1 MRWRKVTALFCAL
14 EVTTAHLITSPATL
28 PRVTP
33 TAYPGIGVGQ
43 DDLFGRLPGHQ
54 LFKRASIPCDG
65 NSFWCP
71 TGTCFKDEIAPNS
84 GLIGCCSIAS
94 CIPRTQCIPYTS
106 GVTSPCDV
114 NTGGCMYCSDSKKP
128 ACLTMSNEVGGAWIQ
143 YCAEYASTQT
153 VSYTVTGS
161 YPGSQLYGESSV
173 ATSTRG
179 QASFSA
185 VPGMQVRPSPAS
197 SSPTSSAEDG
207 TTESFTTTE
216 TASSTTSNSE
226 PSVSC
231 SPSGC
236 IVTSTSLISLLPAA
250 SNDATLNIEAQN
262 SSSNTT
268 SPGLIAGVAVGAA
281 AVCALIAAALWF
293 TRRRWLPCCGGAR
306 HNKSSNPGSGS
317 EKLSSL
323 NSTPPSTGQ
332 TEAEKNTS
340 TFLSPDHISQPVE
353 LEGRSGSVSAPW
365 PVDTIT
371 VRGLGIA
378 GVNQKRYAPT
388 NPDPTSATDA
398 EEHSPVETS
407 PPVALLS
414 EATNDRP
421 LPASPAISGPAS
433 PPTSPVNTPEES
445 GAVSPLTPAYKHTS
459 TAPYTPSAY
468 AYEPPSSVPRTVV
481 AAPPSLQQE
490 YSLVSLGSSSNIY
503 RGLSQRGGAPW
514 AYLSPEDAVRGGWRN
529 GEDA

>member
-1 MRWRKVTALFCAL
+1 
-14 EVTTAHLITSPATL
+14 
-28 PRVTP
+28 
-33 TAYPGIGVGQ
+33 
-43 DDLFGRLPGHQ
+43 
-54 LFKRASIPCDG
+54 
-65 NSFWCP
+65 
-71 TGTCFKDEIAPNS
+71 
-84 GLIGCCSIAS
+84 
-94 CIPRTQCIPYTS
+94 
-106 GVTSPCDV
+106 
-114 NTGGCMYCSDSKKP
+114 
-128 ACLTMSNEVGGAWIQ
+128 MSNEVGGEWIQ

-161 YPGSQLYGESSV
+161 YPGSEWYGESV

-179 QASFSA
+179 QASFST
-185 VPGMQVRPSPAS
+185 VPGMQVRPSSVTSATLLDTTSES
-197 SSPTSSAEDG
+197 S
-207 TTESFTTTE
+207 TTT
-216 TASSTTSNSE
+216 AAGSSTTSSTE
-226 PSVSC
+226 LSTPC
-231 SPSGC
+231 PAGGC
-236 IVTSTSLISLLPAA
+236 VVTSTSLISLLPAA
-250 SNDATLNIEAQN
+250 SSDSTSNIKAQN

-281 AVCALIAAALWF
+281 AVCALIAAALAAALWF

-353 LEGRSGSVSAPW
+353 LEGRTGSISTPW

-388 NPDPTSATDA
+388 NPDPTSATEDA
-398 EEHSPVETS
+398 EQSPIDMS
-407 PPVALLS
+407 PPAVVRS
-414 EATNDRP
+414 EFADRP

-433 PPTSPVNTPEES
+433 PPTSPVNTPEGS
-445 GAVSPLTPAYKHTS
+445 GAVGPLTPAYKHTS

-468 AYEPPSSVPRTVV
+468 AYEPPSSVPRTVAV
-481 AAPPSLQQE
+481 APPSL
-490 YSLVSLGSSSNIY
+490 G
-503 RGLSQRGGAPW
+503 
-514 AYLSPEDAVRGGWRN
+514 
-529 GEDA
+529 